1 MRSDKKHRSASQK
14 TPKAPPGRQCRKDQ
28 KKNTQRVLPPAIP
41 PDVLSARPLPA
52 GGQCRKEQKKKT
64 LRECFRWVDDAER
77 FAEMSQLQGFATAGG
92 LCARQGSKT
101 RQMAISV
108 ESGGV
113 GHPAGRTLRQAPSG
127 GRTMPEGA
135 KEKTLRECFRWVDDA
150 ERFAEMSQLQ
160 GFATAGGL
168 CARQGSKT
176 RQMAISVESG
186 GVGHPAG
193 RTLHQKGAW
202 PRSRRYWFWKTR
214 AAYAALSL

>member
-1 MRSDKKHRSASQK
+1 MFVLCEAIEKHRSASQK

-28 KKNTQRVLPPAIP
+28 KKNTQRVLPSAIP
-41 PDVLSARPLPA
+41 PDGLSARPLPA

-113 GHPAGRTLRQAPSG
+113 GHPAGRTLHQAPSG
-127 GRTMPEGA
+127 GWTMPEDSLRRGGCKALRLRAGFVPAEEA
-135 KEKTLRECFRWVDDA
+135 K
-150 ERFAEMSQLQ
+150 
-160 GFATAGGL
+160 
-168 CARQGSKT
+168 
-176 RQMAISVESG
+176 
-186 GVGHPAG
+186 
-193 RTLHQKGAW
+193 
-202 PRSRRYWFWKTR
+202 RSRRPHQ
-214 AAYAALSL
+214 

>member
-1 MRSDKKHRSASQK
+1 MFVLCEAIEKHRSASQK

-28 KKNTQRVLPPAIP
+28 KKNTQRVLPVAIL

-52 GGQCRKEQKKKT
+52 GGQCRRGQKRKT

-113 GHPAGRTLRQAPSG
+113 AHPAGRTLRQAPSG
-127 GRTMPEGA
+127 GWTMPEDSLRRGGCKALRLRAGFVPAEEA
-135 KEKTLRECFRWVDDA
+135 KR
-150 ERFAEMSQLQ
+150 
-160 GFATAGGL
+160 
-168 CARQGSKT
+168 
-176 RQMAISVESG
+176 
-186 GVGHPAG
+186 G
-193 RTLHQKGAW
+193 RRPHQ
-202 PRSRRYWFWKTR
+202 
-214 AAYAALSL
+214 

>member
-1 MRSDKKHRSASQK
+1 MFVLCEAIKKHRSASQK

-28 KKNTQRVLPPAIP
+28 KKNTQRVLPPPIP

-52 GGQCRKEQKKKT
+52 GGQCRRGQKRKT

-77 FAEMSQLQGFATAGG
+77 FAEMSQLPGFATAGG

-127 GRTMPEGA
+127 GRTMPEDSLRRGGCKALRLRAGFVPAEEA
-135 KEKTLRECFRWVDDA
+135 KR
-150 ERFAEMSQLQ
+150 
-160 GFATAGGL
+160 
-168 CARQGSKT
+168 
-176 RQMAISVESG
+176 
-186 GVGHPAG
+186 G
-193 RTLHQKGAW
+193 RRPHQ
-202 PRSRRYWFWKTR
+202 
-214 AAYAALSL
+214 

>member
-1 MRSDKKHRSASQK
+1 MFVLCEAIKKHRSASHK
-14 TPKAPPGRQCRKDQ
+14 KAPKAPPGRQCRKDQ

-127 GRTMPEGA
+127 GWTMPEDSLRRGGCKALRLRAGFVPAEGA
-135 KEKTLRECFRWVDDA
+135 KR
-150 ERFAEMSQLQ
+150 
-160 GFATAGGL
+160 
-168 CARQGSKT
+168 
-176 RQMAISVESG
+176 
-186 GVGHPAG
+186 G
-193 RTLHQKGAW
+193 RRPHQ
-202 PRSRRYWFWKTR
+202 
-214 AAYAALSL
+214 

>member
-1 MRSDKKHRSASQK
+1 MFVLCEAIKKHRSASQK

-41 PDVLSARPLPA
+41 PDGLSTPRPLPA

-113 GHPAGRTLRQAPSG
+113 GHPAGRTLHQAPSG
-127 GRTMPEGA
+127 GWTMPEDSLRRGGCKALRLRAGFVPAEEA
-135 KEKTLRECFRWVDDA
+135 K
-150 ERFAEMSQLQ
+150 
-160 GFATAGGL
+160 
-168 CARQGSKT
+168 
-176 RQMAISVESG
+176 
-186 GVGHPAG
+186 
-193 RTLHQKGAW
+193 
-202 PRSRRYWFWKTR
+202 RSRRPHQ
-214 AAYAALSL
+214 